1 MSTIS
6 RTSGLGAS
14 PPPITTEASRPAT
27 RATRIDLIV
36 AGLLVSAVGVGWLLT
51 RFGANVP
58 WPLAAPV
65 ALVAVGV
72 VLIVT
77 VVFGADGG
85 RTAGRS
91 GLAWLG
97 AALLVISLALGI
109 DAPRYAAPIGNVNIA
124 PTAGEWPVTVHR
136 STGNVEVDLTRHPLP
151 DQGSLEIRL
160 GAGNV
165 DLAVPGD
172 ASVKID
178 TRVTAGTVRVDG
190 RTVDDGV
197 DLQWS
202 SGSAETPVVVTI
214 DVAAGEVRIRHA

>member
-1 MSTIS
+1 MSTVS
-6 RTSGLGAS
+6 RTPGAAAS
-14 PPPITTEASRPAT
+14 PPPVTGEASRPAS

-65 ALVAVGV
+65 ALVAVGM
-72 VLIVT
+72 VLIVI
-77 VVFGADGG
+77 VVFGADEG
-85 RTAGRS
+85 RNAGRS

-97 AALLVISLALGI
+97 AALLVISLALGV

-124 PTAGEWPVTVHR
+124 PTASEWPVTVHR
-136 STGNVEVDLTRHPLP
+136 GTGNVAVDLNRHPLP

-165 DLAVPGD
+165 DLAVPRN

-178 TRVTAGTVRVDG
+178 TRVTAGTIRVDG

-197 DLQWS
+197 DLRWS
-202 SGSAETPVVVTI
+202 SGSAGTPVVVII
-214 DVAAGEVRIRHA
+214 DVAAGEVTIRHA